1 LVGNR
6 TGIGAFP
13 INARGLQHI
22 VKVSNM
28 ASSKYYRRQSDL
40 CLQLALLQNDPQM
53 TLSLVGLAKELRA
66 KADDGAPASAPT
78 DLPDGSKTISGPR
91 PGYRH

>member
-1 LVGNR
+1 MAFELVRNR
-6 TGIGAFP
+6 IGIGALR
-13 INARGLQHI
+13 INAS
-22 VKVSNM
+22 KEPNM

-66 KADDGAPASAPT
+66 KADERDGAPASAAT
-78 DLPDGSKTISGPR
+78 DLTVGSRTNSGLW

>member
-1 LVGNR
+1 MV
-6 TGIGAFP
+6 
-13 INARGLQHI
+13 
-22 VKVSNM
+22 
-28 ASSKYYRRQSDL
+28 SSKYYRRQSDL

-66 KADDGAPASAPT
+66 KADEPAGAPAHAPT
-78 DLPDGSKTISGPR
+78 NLPNGPRTISGLW

>member
-1 LVGNR
+1 
-6 TGIGAFP
+6 
-13 INARGLQHI
+13 
-22 VKVSNM
+22 M

-66 KADDGAPASAPT
+66 KADQPDGAPASAPT
-78 DLPDGSKTISGPR
+78 GLPEGSGTISGPR

>member
-1 LVGNR
+1 
-6 TGIGAFP
+6 
-13 INARGLQHI
+13 
-22 VKVSNM
+22 M

-66 KADDGAPASAPT
+66 KAEEPAGAPASAPT
-78 DLPDGSKTISGPR
+78 DLPEGSKTISGPR
-91 PGYRH
+91 PEYRH

>member
-1 LVGNR
+1 
-6 TGIGAFP
+6 
-13 INARGLQHI
+13 
-22 VKVSNM
+22 M

-66 KADDGAPASAPT
+66 KADEPTSAPAAVPASAPT
-78 DLPDGSKTISGPR
+78 NLPEGSGTISELR
-91 PGYRH
+91 SEYRH